1 MKTYRVIT
9 PSGAVAKQLQA
20 RDEDEAVLLAETVYG
35 FHILDVDGTDLVEDE
50 DESSEAGERQWDAYA
65 RPQ

>member
-9 PSGAVAKQLQA
+9 PSGGVAKVFEA
-20 RDEDEAVLLAETVYG
+20 RDEDEAVRLAETVYG

-50 DESSEAGERQWDAYA
+50 A
-65 RPQ
+65 